1 MSSLINRKYLKNLKS
16 ETEKRKLQERI
27 EVIAQLI
34 ITDVLLCASN
44 NAENTTC
51 DIIVSNYVEEIEQNF
66 IDVITEIKN
75 FVDDVSVTLKTFDFV
90 TKGHDLQNV
99 FGEHREI
106 GEENKLVIY
115 GNRHVRYILKFD
127 WS

>member
-1 MSSLINRKYLKNLKS
+1 MFNRKYLKNLKS

-27 EVIAQLI
+27 AVIAQLI
-34 ITDVLLCASN
+34 INDVLQYASN
-44 NAENTTC
+44 VENTTC
-51 DIIVSNYVEEIEQNF
+51 DIIVSNYVEEMEQNF

-75 FVDDVSVTLKTFDFV
+75 FVDDVSVTLKTFDFI

-115 GNRHVRYILKFD
+115 GDRRVRYILKFD